1 MHTLNTFF
9 KKARSFLVKTLIFA
23 MVFSVLNLP
32 MPQAFAVGET
42 GTISGTV
49 TSGGSPVEGVEVNIL
64 LMSDSG
70 PDACDIG
77 ECVATTDASG
87 NYSISSI
94 PVYADWSVF
103 ARKTGYLGSMSH
115 EIPVTDGGTTD
126 VDVSLTEGVG
136 DSVSGT
142 ITDGTNPVEAFVI
155 FFGDNGTWNMGNS
168 SVDGYYSFSGL
179 SAGTFFVYSGTD
191 SMGYFN
197 DAVVISSGSNDFD
210 IILVGEPPQVVYMGP
225 SNVMATSVDL
235 TGTISSNG
243 GSDITEI
250 GFNYGLTTGYGDNV
264 SATAG
269 APYTGNFTLS
279 ITGLACNTTY
289 HWQAYAVNSSVTGSS
304 SDNTFTT
311 GACVST
317 PTVLFGSVT
326 DVTTTSAT
334 LNGNITS
341 VGSSSVIERG
351 FNYGLTTS
359 YGTNVSLTAGAPY
372 TTGTYSSAISSLTCG
387 TTYHYRSYA
396 INSVGTNY
404 SADANFST
412 SSCVGTAPTVS
423 TGAATSITT
432 TGVTLSG
439 NITSTGSTD
448 VIERGFEWGL
458 SNTYGYSQAFT
469 GSGPY
474 SGGYSYEWLSAICG
488 TTYHYR
494 SYAINSVGTSY
505 GNDVTFATA
514 ACEESEEGV
523 GSIRGVVARAAGGIM
538 LGGVSV
544 TVNPGNYTTTTNGSG
559 VFTVTDLTAGE
570 YTVTVNSSGF
580 TAQTQEGITVTSDN
594 EASVSFSLGRD
605 ESGSFAVS
613 EVKIY
618 TDRIIVRFNHGAID
632 GTFDCSNYLI
642 DGESPECMWGG
653 GTAATGFNSTSAFEK
668 KPFVEYMGDNVV
680 IKNLEIS
687 GEVTFAIP
695 ADNGIK
701 DGSNNFLEAY
711 TVTATAEE
719 LSLPIISDITPDNG
733 SVGDTITITGTNFGV
748 LGESDYMGDDNHKVL
763 FEAGWNQTTYQPN
776 LPVEATYLGCTG
788 GCSWGATQI
797 KVKVPT
803 GAKSGPLKVFVNGNM
818 NDADYNAFF
827 DVAGSYAFKVYYG
840 QNDDTSTP
848 MPDADAGN
856 IRAHIGGM
864 NGEESHYV
872 GDGNMTYDTDSDTF
886 TVAGVSSMG
895 WTFAYDVTGAHLSS
909 DGNEITTTE
918 TRNIFIPT
926 SYRTISGTITLGS
939 TCTSAGQNKQV
950 VVFPSPQQVDF
961 GSEGFK
967 STQPIFV
974 TTNSECTSNY
984 TVGVSTAGIYRMESH
999 IPPDKG
1005 GTTVS
1010 ASQFVDPDA
1019 LTVTVNGENIT
1030 GQNFT
1035 YTSATHKI
1043 VGTITKPSGSF
1054 GDDERDMLWVWA
1066 YQPRENGRG
1075 TGTQVNDDNTFTLY
1089 VTPGVWKV
1097 GVGGSNIQYPIEVSV
1112 EVDGTYAI
1120 DQPDKGPN
1128 IVIAPPSDFIE
1139 GYVKDA
1145 NGVGLSN
1152 SSIYAWREGGSGG
1165 GNSMTNSDGYFKMYV
1180 QEGSN
1185 YHVGANA
1192 KRYGYLGE
1200 YTGIN
1205 VSSSEH
1211 PTVNFVVSSSSFHAV
1226 SGVITKNGNVLQNA
1240 FVYVTEG
1247 EWGQG
1252 VASGGT
1258 DSSGVYSLTLPDGNN
1273 RYIHVGLPGSGDVYK
1288 ASLGATSADAT
1299 HNVTI
1304 VTSAITVRI
1313 SPASL
1318 FDQAFVGADDPTNQ
1332 TGSFSNTN
1340 VASGDASYKE
1350 YQIDVRRPSSGSN
1363 TLYVHGNIPGFGPL
1377 GEPESV
1383 TINSAGS
1390 FTESSGTANDG
1401 IIEYSLTGYQTVSGT
1416 VTGDNV
1422 VGAWIWA
1429 GGSNGGGGSPV
1440 NDDGTFS
1447 FKLKNGTYDI
1457 GVDKPGYIGGKTEIT
1472 VSDEDITDISLTLT
1486 SASDTITGI
1495 IYYPTSSAASGA
1507 RVWAENGSGGH
1518 AFAMSNADGTYTLNV
1533 TAGDWTVM
1541 AGHDGYYSDRA
1552 SITAP
1557 ATGVNITL
1565 VQDAGFNPQLK
1576 NEPIIPSD
1584 GGVVNGTGI
1593 KVNVPKNALGTG
1605 ATAGTV
1611 EVKNTTNIPVTS
1623 RTKLVGTAKEITAK
1637 NESNQDVKNL
1647 EGEATIEFTL
1657 SRQDL
1662 IDENVDTIAEA
1673 SRIEIYS
1680 WDDTANNWVAL
1691 STVATLNP
1699 TSAATIAELDE
1710 TSAVTLTAST
1720 THFSAFAPM
1729 LPTGEDAP
1737 DAPSNLEAAAGDASV
1752 TLTWDAVS
1760 GASKYYVYQKSGDV
1774 YPYLNETTSTS
1785 YTVSSLTNG
1794 TAYYFKV
1801 SAVSSGDA
1809 ESSASGPVTA
1819 TPVAAA
1825 VKGVTVTESSGSTA
1839 VAEGGATDT
1848 YTVVLDALPSA
1859 TVTVAVSVGA
1869 DVTVSP
1875 TSLSFTTGNW
1885 ATPQTVTVTAVDDST
1900 YEGAEVST
1908 ITHSATSS
1916 DTDYNGI
1923 SISSVVAAVTDN
1935 ESAPTGGLG
1944 GGYIANELL
1953 ITEKTEIEVK
1963 KTELIAK
1970 EVIKQEVVKKN
1981 LLPRV
1986 TGKVIV
1992 FKDVPSSHWASDY
2005 IKVLAERG
2013 VLTGRAE
2020 AQFDPDDFVTRAELT
2035 KIVTT
2040 SFYSDIPGETDTPFI
2055 DVKFNKWY
2063 APYIKFAYE
2072 KGIVKGASDNRLF
2085 RPDDFV
2091 TRAEAIKMVLSAAGT
2106 KLAVDVE
2113 AAFTDIDYS
2122 AWYMPYL
2129 NYATVNNI
2137 ISGYKD
2143 GAFAPEG
2150 RITRAEVS
2158 KIVAKLIEMNE
2169 SK

>member
-1 MHTLNTFF
+1 MHTLNVFF
-9 KKARSFLVKTLIFA
+9 KRTKKVLVKTLIFA

-49 TSGGSPVEGVEVNIL
+49 TSGGSPVEGVEVNIFGIGG
-64 LMSDSG
+64 SS
-70 PDACDIG
+70 PDACDFG

-87 NYSISSI
+87 NYSISGI
-94 PVYADWSVF
+94 PVYADWNVF
-103 ARKTGYLGSMSH
+103 ARKTGYLGSSSYG
-115 EIPVTDGGTTD
+115 ISVTDGGITD
-126 VDVSLTEGVG
+126 VDVSLTLGAG

-142 ITDGTNPVEAFVI
+142 ITDGANPVEAFVI
-155 FFGDNGTWNMGNS
+155 FLGVDNETWNIGSS
-168 SVDGYYSFSGL
+168 SVDGSYSFSGL
-179 SAGTFFVYSGTD
+179 SAGTFLVYS
-191 SMGYFN
+191 SSSNMRYSN

-210 IILVGEPPQVVYMGP
+210 IVLVGIGPEVAYMGP
-225 SNVMATSVDL
+225 SNIMATSVDL
-235 TGTISSNG
+235 TGTIHSNG
-243 GSDITEI
+243 GSDIAEV
-250 GFNYGLTTGYGDNV
+250 GFNYGLTTSYGGNV

-279 ITGLACNTTY
+279 ITGLTCNTTY
-289 HWQAYAVNSSVTGSS
+289 HWRAYAVNSSRTGSS
-304 SDNTFTT
+304 NDNTFTT

-317 PTVLFGSVT
+317 PTVFFGSAT
-326 DVTTTSAT
+326 DISTTSAT

-359 YGTNVSLTAGAPY
+359 YGTNISLTAGAPY
-372 TTGTYSSAISSLTCG
+372 TTGTYSSAISYLTCG

-404 SADANFST
+404 SADVNFST
-412 SSCVGTAPTVS
+412 SPCAGVPTVI
-423 TGAATSITT
+423 TGTATSITT
-432 TGVTLSG
+432 TGVTLIGS
-439 NITSTGSTD
+439 IISTGTTD
-448 VIERGFEWGL
+448 VTERGFEWGL

-505 GNDVTFATA
+505 GNDVTFATV

-523 GSIRGVVARAAGGIM
+523 GSIRGVVARAAGGVM

-594 EASVSFSLGRD
+594 ETSVSFSLGRD

-618 TDRIIVRFNHGAID
+618 TDRIIVRFNHGAVD

-653 GTAATGFNSTSAFEK
+653 GTAAAGFNSTSTFEK

-719 LSLPIISDITPDNG
+719 LSLPSISDITPDNG
-733 SVGDTITITGTNFGV
+733 SVGDTIIITGTNFGA
-748 LGESDYMGDDNHKVL
+748 LGESDYIGDDNHKVL
-763 FEAGWNQTTYQPN
+763 FEAGWNQSTYQPN
-776 LPVEATYLGCTG
+776 LPIEATYVGCTG
-788 GCSWGATQI
+788 GCSWSNTQI
-797 KVKVPT
+797 KVKVPA
-803 GAKSGPLKVFVNGNM
+803 GAKSGPLKASVNGNM
-818 NDADYNAFF
+818 SDADYNAFF

-864 NGEESHYV
+864 DGEESHYV
-872 GDGNMTYDTDSDTF
+872 GDGNMTYDAGSDTF

-895 WTFAYDVTGAHLSS
+895 WTFVYDVTGAHLSS

-918 TRNIFIPT
+918 TRNVFIPA

-939 TCTSAGQNKQV
+939 NCTSAGQNKQV

-974 TTNSECTSNY
+974 TTNSECISDY

-1005 GTTVS
+1005 GATVS

-1043 VGTITKPSGSF
+1043 VGTITKPSGLF

-1165 GNSMTNSDGYFKMYV
+1165 GNAMTNSDGYFKMYV

-1205 VSSSEH
+1205 VSASEH
-1211 PTVNFVVSSSSFHAV
+1211 PTVNFVVSSSSFHTV

-1288 ASLGATSADAT
+1288 ASLGATSADVT

-1318 FDQAFVGADDPTNQ
+1318 FDQAFVGADDPTSQ

-1340 VASGDASYKE
+1340 VASGDALYKE
-1350 YQIDVRRPSSGSN
+1350 YQIDVRRPASGSN

-1486 SASDTITGI
+1486 SASDIITGI

-1557 ATGVNITL
+1557 ATGVNVTL
-1565 VQDAGFNPQLK
+1565 VQDVGFNPQLK

-1699 TSAATIAELDE
+1699 TSATAISELDE

-1737 DAPSNLEAAAGDASV
+1737 DAPSNLVAAAGDASV

-1760 GASKYYVYQKSGDV
+1760 GASKYYIYQKSGDV

-1794 TAYYFKV
+1794 TSYYFKV

-1809 ESSASGPVTA
+1809 ESSASGPVLA
-1819 TPVAAA
+1819 MPV
-1825 VKGVTVTESSGSTA
+1825 SSG
-1839 VAEGGATDT
+1839 GG
-1848 YTVVLDALPSA
+1848 
-1859 TVTVAVSVGA
+1859 
-1869 DVTVSP
+1869 
-1875 TSLSFTTGNW
+1875 
-1885 ATPQTVTVTAVDDST
+1885 
-1900 YEGAEVST
+1900 
-1908 ITHSATSS
+1908 
-1916 DTDYNGI
+1916 
-1923 SISSVVAAVTDN
+1923 
-1935 ESAPTGGLG
+1935 G
-1944 GGYIANELL
+1944 GGYIAPSLTYSEQQ
-1953 ITEKTEIEVK
+1953 IVDSKKKVEQVK
-1963 KTELIAK
+1963 KDVE
-1970 EVIKQEVVKKN
+1970 
-1981 LLPRV
+1981 
-1986 TGKVIV
+1986 GKVVVVDKNAEASEIPVGKFVDV
-1992 FKDVPSSHWASDY
+1992 FASHWANQY
-2005 IKVLAERG
+2005 ITLLANKG
-2013 VLTGRAE
+2013 ILSGKAE
-2020 AQFDPDDFVTRAELT
+2020 DSFDPDGFMTRAELT
-2035 KIVTT
+2035 KIVVMA
-2040 SFYSDIPGETDTPFI
+2040 FYKNIPGETNTPFI

-2063 APYIKFAYE
+2063 APYIKFAYD
-2072 KGIVKGASDNRLF
+2072 KGIVRGESARFFGPNNF
-2085 RPDDFV
+2085 A
-2091 TRAEAIKMVLSAAGT
+2091 TRAEAVKMIIAAAGS
-2106 KLAVDVE
+2106 KLAVDAE
-2113 AAFTDIDYS
+2113 AAFTDIDRG

-2129 NYATVNNI
+2129 NYVTVNNI

-2143 GAFAPEG
+2143 GIFKPEG
-2150 RITRAEVS
+2150 NITRAEAS
-2158 KIVAKLIEMNE
+2158 KIVAKLIEMKE
-2169 SK
+2169 YIK